1 MKTKNLLTFSIYFP
15 IYHCFH
21 YFFYKFVTKTK
32 DIMGEYSLEK
42 EMETRLLIKINS
54 RDKYAFCEVY
64 DLLYRELHLYT
75 LSLYRNYPVESTDV
89 IHDVFVYVWQNKH
102 LVFDSVQKF
111 KSYMI
116 VSIKNSFRNYI
127 NHTKYE
133 AKYQDYIL
141 NRNCKYDLLEVE
153 ICSLVDEM
161 LGVLPSDCAAILRM
175 HLEGWS
181 AEEISNKIGKK
192 TQTVYNKKQEAISLL
207 RKKFPNK
214 LFLLH
219 LFLIL
224 KNGSGLC

>member
-1 MKTKNLLTFSIYFP
+1 
-15 IYHCFH
+15 
-21 YFFYKFVTKTK
+21 
-32 DIMGEYSLEK
+32 MGEFSLEK

-54 RDKYAFCEVY
+54 RDKYAFCEIY